1 MACLTGVGAATP
13 LASLLKDAPGT
24 RAATD
29 DPVPRGTPEKT
40 PPAQPPATPP
50 AAPSTAPPAATP
62 PARPANAP
70 PSVQSPTQPV
80 APDVPPLPAQR
91 LPPDTELKRENFP
104 PPPMVNGKKKRV
116 YIIEDRFNECGGTVE
131 AETDD
136 YIVIETKGKLRG
148 FYKSRVA
155 EIVTLLDPPKDQPGV
170 VIMRDGMEY
179 HGIILADEVDFVQ
192 VQVEGIKQMLPRANV
207 LRTVLTLTP
216 RQTYE
221 KARAEIKP
229 DQYSDRF
236 KLCRYLFEHKMYP
249 ECREELV
256 ALLEA
261 VELYEAKELLR
272 TVDAQLALETKPTK
286 SADGD
291 PLTEDTPDDTTPIDQ
306 HERRP
311 TRILSPEDVNII
323 RVYEIDFRKPPKV
336 VVAPAVIKEMIE
348 KYAASD
354 LIPTSAEGRTAL
366 YREDPAKIVRLMFDL
381 RARELYPKID
391 VLTEPASLNQFRRR
405 VHNTWLIN
413 NCATSQCHGGVDAG
427 RLFLHGRNAQ
437 STQVRYTNLLLL
449 ERTKI
454 PGRPPLIDWEKPR
467 DSLILQF
474 GLPRSEA
481 RYPHPD
487 VKGWRPAFNPANRR
501 LVDDFI
507 RWVEMMYEPRPEY
520 PVELTPP
527 DLTAPDRP
535 SPADAPVI
543 PR

>member
-40 PPAQPPATPP
+40 PPAQPPAAPP
-50 AAPSTAPPAATP
+50 ATKPTTAPPA
-62 PARPANAP
+62 RPVNAP

-80 APDVPPLPAQR
+80 APDVPPLPSQR

-104 PPPMVNGKKKRV
+104 PPPLVNGKKKRV

-261 VELYEAKELLR
+261 VELYDAKELLR

-286 SADGD
+286 SPDGE
-291 PLTEDTPDDTTPIDQ
+291 PLNEDTPDDATPIDQ

-366 YREDPAKIVRLMFDL
+366 YREEPAKIVRLMFDL

-501 LVDDFI
+501 LIDDFI
-507 RWVEMMYEPRPEY
+507 RWVEMMYEPRPDY